1 MLTKNDAQLKSR
13 EPSFIWGKMRAAAQ
27 EAGLRESAPKR
38 QWGKANT
45 QGFGQGGPGRSP
57 CAGLRPADRGTRHGA
72 GPARAAL
79 SLLLRGSVR
88 GRS

>member
-45 QGFGQGGPGRSP
+45 QGFGQGG
-57 CAGLRPADRGTRHGA
+57 
-72 GPARAAL
+72 
-79 SLLLRGSVR
+79 V
-88 GRS
+88 